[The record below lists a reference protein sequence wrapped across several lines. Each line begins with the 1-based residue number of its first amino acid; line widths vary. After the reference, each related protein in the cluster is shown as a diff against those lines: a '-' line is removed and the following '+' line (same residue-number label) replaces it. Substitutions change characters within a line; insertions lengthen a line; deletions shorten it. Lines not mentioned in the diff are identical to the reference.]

1 MGGSARGQVLVQR
14 GFTRLAVG
22 SVRLC
27 VVVAWCTRAFK
38 LILHGGG
45 RKTRHRRT
53 LSPCALRFACN
64 RFARS
69 RHATVSCHTLNLKSI
84 TLVIFLDIMP
94 PSIARLD
101 AAAKDIDLPVGDTP
115 MKLPLRK
122 KPPCAKKEQRSAKL
136 PVKKIHGSCRRKLA
150 NTFARRSQRLNGR
163 GSAERAAEVL

>member
-1 MGGSARGQVLVQR
+1 MRLLRADLFEKSVIGGGVRSRA

-22 SVRLC
+22 SATSYGT
-27 VVVAWCTRAFK
+27 VAS
-38 LILHGGG
+38 HD
-45 RKTRHRRT
+45 
-53 LSPCALRFACN
+53 S
-64 RFARS
+64 
-69 RHATVSCHTLNLKSI
+69 TVSCHTLNLKSI

-115 MKLPLRK
+115 MKLPPRK